1 MDLKKPKIAHFYD
14 VKYSKNYGVFLKIFD
29 VRIFVRILAK
39 ICGHLCTFWPKYMR
53 FLKKFWCAHFC
64 APFGQLMC
72 AFEFRIIEHSVHGTK
87 IRGVYVWC
95 TYYFY
100 VLCVNSEE
108 LGTWILGFGG
118 ATAINLAM
126 DLSKLNNKFW
136 LRFIIFHNM
145 YNATLNTKYLK
156 K

>member
-39 ICGHLCTFWPKYMR
+39 ICGHLCTFWPKYVR

-72 AFEFRIIEHSVHGTK
+72 AFEFRIIRHSGQHSTEIKHDELNQVARLVNQCQSK
-87 IRGVYVWC
+87 IKEFSVKFKTFVIHSFTFKSKNCRIQ
-95 TYYFY
+95 
-100 VLCVNSEE
+100 EE
-108 LGTWILGFGG
+108 GE
-118 ATAINLAM
+118 TAI
-126 DLSKLNNKFW
+126 
-136 LRFIIFHNM
+136 
-145 YNATLNTKYLK
+145 Y
-156 K
+156 

>member
-1 MDLKKPKIAHFYD
+1 MAPSIIHFI
-14 VKYSKNYGVFLKIFD
+14 KE
-29 VRIFVRILAK
+29 RILERTESREEIRGIIKAFK
-39 ICGHLCTFWPKYMR
+39 VDIPMRPLGLHHKKSSNLCQTKDSFWKMYSWCNR
-53 FLKKFWCAHFC
+53 DFFRSSFLH
-64 APFGQLMC
+64 
-72 AFEFRIIEHSVHGTK
+72 IHGTK
-87 IRGVYVWC
+87 IRGVYVRC
-95 TYYFY
+95 SYYFY

-108 LGTWILGFGG
+108 LGTWILGFVG

-136 LRFIIFHNM
+136 LRLIIFHNM